1 MRITQNMLAT
11 QILTNITG
19 SLNRLAKAQEQ
30 LSTAKRINRA
40 SDDPLGSS
48 TVLRLQAIKGRLQSF
63 QRAIDAAQSSLTATA
78 TPLERVTELLQQAR
92 DIAVQGSSDT
102 MSGSRGSLAKQVNQ
116 LLEELL
122 SQANT
127 RFGDRYVFAGTQT
140 STPPY
145 TATRDADGNI
155 TAVTANPLGVTGV
168 INAEIA
174 DGVMVQANL
183 PGDQAFTQ
191 TVDLFNTLVGLRD
204 ALAADDTPNIAAS
217 IDTLANG
224 IKQVDATSG
233 VVGVVI
239 RRLESERTN
248 NQQDLTRVESLRS
261 NVQDADINEV
271 YVQTQNLQNAFQAS
285 LAAGAKAIQPSLLD
299 FLQ

>member
-63 QRAIDAAQSSLTATA
+63 QRATDAAQSSLNATA
-78 TPLERVTELLQQAR
+78 TPLERVTELLLQAR

-140 STPPY
+140 STPAY
-145 TATRDADGNI
+145 TATRDANGNI
-155 TAVTANPLGVTGV
+155 TTVAANPLGITGV

-174 DGVMVQANL
+174 DGVMVQTNL

-233 VVGVVI
+233 VVGVLI

-248 NQQDLTRVESLRS
+248 NQQDLTRIESLRS
-261 NVQDADINEV
+261 NIQDADINEV
-271 YVQTQNLQNAFQAS
+271 YVETQNLQNAFQAS